1 MLIDVYN
8 AGTTTSAGATVTVDK
23 IAQQKN
29 RIQKL
34 TFNGATVGIVDVS
47 YLIAVLFYFWRG
59 YEVWITT
66 QAFAVYQL
74 DRDLLPSAC
83 YSLTSTFFMVLLVP
97 GVLTM
102 RCFAEERR
110 TGSIEMLLTAPVRDV
125 EIVLGKW
132 IAHVLVVWGYLLLL
146 AGGVIAIAWGMG
158 RHFPQNAALGLAS
171 MGLGAV
177 VLVSLSVAGGAR
189 LSTVTNGV
197 LAFGLYGIA
206 FLGSWVEQFG
216 SFTKSDATRN
226 IGTIASLIMP
236 SESMWQLASHLMQ
249 PAFLL
254 QMRETPF
261 SLAPMPSPAMV
272 VWAVLWSAAVLA
284 SGIRAFQK
292 RAL

>member
-1 MLIDVYN
+1 MRVLAIARLTLEECARRRVLHATLLCGAAFLVLYGIGMHFLVADLMREGGPTAAIQRQFVLN
-8 AGTTTSAGATVTVDK
+8 TFTIAGLYVVNFLLVMS
-23 IAQQKN
+23 
-29 RIQKL
+29 
-34 TFNGATVGIVDVS
+34 
-47 YLIAVLFYFWRG
+47 AVL
-59 YEVWITT
+59 
-66 QAFAVYQL
+66 
-74 DRDLLPSAC
+74 LPVDTLSGEIA
-83 YSLTSTFFMVLLVP
+83 SGTLQTVVA
-97 GVLTM
+97 
-102 RCFAEERR
+102 R
-110 TGSIEMLLTAPVRDV
+110 PVHRS

-158 RHFPQNAALGLAS
+158 RHFPQHAALGLAS

-254 QMRETPF
+254 QMRESPF